1 MGNAMKFYE
10 LLGINNVKRVS
21 AYRGLNRDV
30 TFNSYYHAWIFIFFF
45 REGVYVVF
53 NKYVYI
59 VFSSFF
65 FYFCV

>member
-1 MGNAMKFYE
+1 MGNAMKFYK
-10 LLGINNVKRVS
+10 LGINNVKRVS

-53 NKYVYI
+53 NIICIY
-59 VFSSFF
+59 SFLF
-65 FYFCV
+65 FLFLLL